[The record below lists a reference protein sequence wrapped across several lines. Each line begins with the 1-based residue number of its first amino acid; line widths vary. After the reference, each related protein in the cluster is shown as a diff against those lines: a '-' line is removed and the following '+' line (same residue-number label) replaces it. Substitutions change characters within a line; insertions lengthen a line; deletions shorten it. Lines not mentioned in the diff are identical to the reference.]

1 MCTDCETTQAGP
13 VFGRR
18 HFFGLAAAAAAL
30 STGMARADDCA
41 HFDSEAL
48 KAASPD
54 QAIQMLM
61 DGNARFVAGG
71 SLNCDLVALGHATAE
86 KQTPFACVLA
96 CMDSRSAPEQVLD
109 QQIGDVFVARVAGNV
124 ATTEVIGSFEYGTA
138 VAGAKAIM
146 VLGHNHCGAV
156 KGAVDKAVVGD
167 ALTTLLN
174 EIEPAVAA
182 TPLTG
187 ERSSHN
193 HEFVEAVAEANV
205 RMNVV
210 ALTEKSPVLK
220 GLVDSGALKIVGALY
235 NLETGVVTLLS

>member
-1 MCTDCETTQAGP
+1 MCTDCETTQDTH

-18 HFFGLAAAAAAL
+18 RFFGLAAAAAMT
-30 STGMARADDCA
+30 TGMARADECA
-41 HFDSEAL
+41 PFLSESQ
-48 KAASPD
+48 AATSPD
-54 QAIQMLM
+54 QAIQLLM
-61 DGNARFVAGG
+61 DGNARFVAGS
-71 SLNCDLVALGHATAE
+71 SLHCDLLAQAEATAE

-96 CMDSRSAPEQVLD
+96 CMDSRSSPELVLD
-109 QQIGDVFVARVAGNV
+109 QQVGDVFVARVAGNV
-124 ATTEVIGSFEYGTA
+124 ATTEVIGSFEYGA
-138 VAGAKAIM
+138 KVAGAKAIM

-167 ALTTLLN
+167 SLTALLN

-205 RMNVV
+205 RMAVA

-220 GLVDSGALKIVGALY
+220 ALVDAGQLKIVGAMY
-235 NLETGVVTLLS
+235 NLETGAVTLLS